1 MKGLFKKYKVLV
13 LMALSLG
20 ILTGFL
26 LYRVFDVSSKID
38 GFCSFGSMLN
48 FKSYIENLVDRC
60 YNSPVYVK
68 EYEIMKSQFNFNFK
82 RYWGELI
89 PLVYID
95 NGFNYLLLMNSY
107 EMEKMFLN
115 RIVEDFEE
123 KGEKDKLSEEDLL
136 KLRTLY
142 GGIFYRIYAYEKLGK
157 IREKDKWV
165 KLIDID
171 SYGCFYER
179 YFRKKLKEGLNEVC
193 GEKKRGKKDLF
204 FLPFE
209 KVKIIFYKF
218 CLRIIGERCENK

>member
-1 MKGLFKKYKVLV
+1 MKLFKRYRVLV
-13 LMALSLG
+13 LLALSFG
-20 ILTGFL
+20 VFTGFL
-26 LYRVFDVSSKID
+26 LYRVFDVSSKVD
-38 GFCSFGSMLN
+38 GFCSFSSMLN
-48 FKSYIENLVDRC
+48 FNSYVGKLVDR
-60 YNSPVYVK
+60 YYKSPVYVK

-95 NGFNYLLLMNSY
+95 NGFNYLLLMSSY
-107 EMEKMFLN
+107 EMEGRYLN
-115 RIVEDFEE
+115 STAEE
-123 KGEKDKLSEEDLL
+123 FGKEVGKELSKGDLL
-136 KLRTLY
+136 KLRALY

-179 YFRKKLKEGLNEVC
+179 YFRKKLKEGLKEVY

-204 FLPFE
+204 FLPFD
-209 KVKIIFYKF
+209 KVEIIFYKY